1 MNTQTAK
8 RDVYQII
15 TDRIISCLERG
26 VVPWKQSWTEAGLPQ
41 NLISGKPYRG
51 INLWLLASLGFT
63 ENLFLTKT
71 QLNNIG
77 GSLKDEGAVGFEV
90 VYWNWTDQE
99 HDEGATEEQSKKRPF
114 LRYYRVYNISQC
126 TGIPEDRIPKPIIRD
141 NEPIQ
146 ACIDIVDGMPN
157 PPGVQH
163 KEQRA
168 YYNPVSDMVNMP
180 KMKTFTDSVAY
191 YDTFFHELVHST
203 GHEKRVG
210 RKGVMANLQP
220 GREQYSFEELIA
232 EMGATYLKSFA
243 GIMDDV
249 NIEDNAGYIAGW
261 LKVLGDDKKFVI
273 YASSH
278 AQKAVDFIL
287 NVPIHDVSQVPK

>member
-1 MNTQTAK
+1 MNTQKAK

-15 TDRIISCLERG
+15 TDRVISCLERG

-51 INLWLLASLGFT
+51 INLWLLASLGFS

-71 QLNNIG
+71 QLVNIG
-77 GSLKDEGAVGFEV
+77 GSLKDEGTVGYEV
-90 VYWNWTDQE
+90 VYWNWMDSEQE
-99 HDEGATEEQSKKRPF
+99 GEITEDSSKKRPL
-114 LRYYRVYNISQC
+114 LRYYRLYNISQC
-126 TGIPEDRIPKPIIRD
+126 TGIPEDRLPKPSIRE
-141 NEPIQ
+141 NEPIK

-157 PPGVQH
+157 PPGIQH
-163 KEQRA
+163 KEQQA
-168 YYNPVSDMVNMP
+168 YYHPVSDIVNMP
-180 KMKTFTDSVAY
+180 KMKTFRDSVAY
-191 YDTFFHELVHST
+191 YDTFFHELIHST

-210 RKGVMANLQP
+210 RKGVMAELRS
-220 GREQYSFEELIA
+220 GREKYSFEELIA
-232 EMGATYLKSFA
+232 EMGASYLKFFA

-278 AQKAVDFIL
+278 AQKAVDYIL
-287 NVPIHDVSQVPK
+287 NVPHHETETVSS